1 MALKKPSELFNQKS
15 SLDTV
20 QEQLMNA
27 EPQKI
32 ENITEAF
39 QVFKTNLN
47 HIQSLS
53 DFSSTLDGF
62 KENVERIDLLSKE
75 IETIKESISDTLKKE
90 DLDTAMMSHLLFVEE
105 SIENIREKSRD
116 STQKHFITLK
126 KSLENLKE
134 L

>member
-1 MALKKPSELFNQKS
+1 
-15 SLDTV
+15 
-20 QEQLMNA
+20 MNA

-105 SIENIREKSRD
+105 SIENIQGKIKGLNS
-116 STQKHFITLK
+116 KTLYNIK
-126 KSLENLKE
+126 EEFGELEE